1 MNPDTSAVPGSLA
14 HFLGQTDLVGQL
26 LFATLVLMSMLSWI
40 WIVLKGVHMRRL
52 RSRSRHFLQAFWKAP
67 SLDQA
72 RSHIESP
79 DTRRDNP
86 FAELAAQALQ
96 ARDHHTAL
104 APDSVL
110 PEAGELA
117 ESGGS
122 GGSLFASGSL
132 QDFVT
137 RSLRRVLDEESTR
150 LERGLTTLAT
160 IASTAPFVGLFGT
173 VWGIYHALVAIGMS
187 GSASLDQIAGPVGEA
202 LIMTAV
208 GLFVA
213 IPAVVAYNG
222 YTRSNRVLA
231 ARLDAFAFDLLTLV
245 STGKTLAASPHS
257 PR

>member
-1 MNPDTSAVPGSLA
+1 MNPASSAVPGSLA
-14 HFLGQTDLVGQL
+14 HFLGQTDVVGQL
-26 LFATLVLMSMLSWI
+26 LFAVLVLMSVLSWT
-40 WIVLKGVHMRRL
+40 WIVIKGVHMRRL
-52 RSRSRHFLQAFWKAP
+52 KTRSQRFLQAFWKAP
-67 SLDQA
+67 SLDLA
-72 RSHIESP
+72 RSQIGSP

-96 ARDHHTAL
+96 AHEHHAAAPTASQ
-104 APDSVL
+104 A
-110 PEAGELA
+110 AA
-117 ESGGS
+117 ET
-122 GGSLFASGSL
+122 LFDSGSL

-137 RSLRRVLDEESTR
+137 RSLRRGLDEETTR
-150 LERGLTTLAT
+150 FESGLTTLAT

-173 VWGIYHALVAIGMS
+173 VWGIYHALVAIGLS

-231 ARLDAFAFDLLTLV
+231 ARLDAYAFDLLTLV
-245 STGKTLAASPHS
+245 CTGKTLAAPS
-257 PR
+257 R